1 MTERKLTEKKLKE
14 SEERYKEIFNNI
26 ISGVAVFEAVN
37 EGEDFIF
44 MDFNLAGE
52 KIEKVKKEEII
63 GKKVTEAFPGVK
75 DFGIFKIYQRVY
87 KTGKP
92 EFHTEAICSNDKY
105 SVEWRE
111 LYVYKSS
118 SGEIVAVFD
127 NITNRKQAELKI
139 KESEEKYRL
148 LFEGYPNMIL
158 LVDLNGKI
166 IDVNPAM
173 LKFFGTVKEHL
184 IQHDFRE
191 IDNKYFSENSS
202 LFVKKFRKLL
212 SKGTIE
218 PIEIQLYNRD
228 WSLTWVD
235 IQASLV
241 KIGGK
246 KLLFIIMRDVTN
258 RKKREEQLKKFK
270 LMVDSAHDAIF
281 FKDLESRYIIGNNKT
296 LEAFGLTRKEVIG
309 KNDLELMV
317 DEKEAKKNIED
328 DQEVFNTGKIK
339 KIVKH
344 MKGADGNEYW
354 FQAIKVP
361 QFNNDGNVIGL
372 VGIARD
378 ITEQKKTEKELRESE
393 EKYRKVFENTGT
405 ATIIVEEDTT
415 ISLAN
420 EMFEKLSGYSKKEI
434 EWKKI
439 WTEFV
444 FKEDLK
450 RMKNYHFSRRKDA
463 DSAPKKYEFRF
474 ITKEG
479 DIREILLTVD
489 MIPNTKKSIASLL
502 DITERRKAEQKLKES
517 EIKFRE
523 ITEQSDI
530 GIVIIQ
536 KTVIKYVN
544 KTVSKIFGY
553 TIQEIKEWNFKHF
566 LNAIHP
572 DDRSRAIKNLQERA
586 FLRDTPKVPWR
597 IITKSGETRW
607 VNIYAKRIQIQEKEA
622 VLATLIDITEKKK
635 AEQEL
640 KEIDKLKSEL
650 LIRTSHELKTPLISI
665 KGFADLLLN
674 VHEEKF
680 DTDTISILNEIK
692 QGCSRLEKTINN
704 LIETS
709 KLESSKEQLNASMED
724 LSFLI
729 KFCVNELRGLVE
741 MRNHTIN
748 LNLRDKLIAKFEKEK
763 IHDVISN
770 LLINAIK
777 YTPPS
782 GEIEIQSEIKDDF
795 IIISIKDNGIG
806 FIEEE
811 KKQIFMQFGKIE
823 RYGQGWD
830 VLTEGSGLGLYISK
844 KIVELHGGKIW
855 AESEGRN
862 KGSAFH
868 FSLPIVIN

>member
-1 MTERKLTEKKLKE
+1 M
-14 SEERYKEIFNNI
+14 
-26 ISGVAVFEAVN
+26 
-37 EGEDFIF
+37 
-44 MDFNLAGE
+44 
-52 KIEKVKKEEII
+52 
-63 GKKVTEAFPGVK
+63 
-75 DFGIFKIYQRVY
+75 
-87 KTGKP
+87 
-92 EFHTEAICSNDKY
+92 
-105 SVEWRE
+105 
-111 LYVYKSS
+111 
-118 SGEIVAVFD
+118 
-127 NITNRKQAELKI
+127 
-139 KESEEKYRL
+139 KESEEKYRI
-148 LFEGYPNMIL
+148 LFEGSPNMIL
-158 LVDLNGKI
+158 LVDLSGKI
-166 IDVNPAM
+166 IDVNTAM
-173 LKFFGTVKEHL
+173 LNFFGTVKEHL

-191 IDNKYFSENSS
+191 IDNKNYLEMSS
-202 LFVKKFRKLL
+202 FFVEKFKEIL

-218 PIEIQLYNRD
+218 PMEIQLYNKE
-228 WSLTWVD
+228 WSLTWVN

-241 KIGGK
+241 KIGAQN
-246 KLLFIIMRDVTN
+246 LLFIIMQDISE

-309 KNDLELMV
+309 KNDLELMS

-361 QFNNDGNVIGL
+361 QFDNDGNVIGL

-378 ITEQKKTEKELRESE
+378 ITEQKKIEKELKESE
-393 EKYRKVFENTGT
+393 EKYRNIFENTGT
-405 ATIIVEEDTT
+405 ATIIIEEDTT

-420 EMFEKLSGYSKKEI
+420 EMFEKFSGYSKKEI
-434 EWKKI
+434 EWKKS
-439 WTEFV
+439 WTEFI
-444 FKEDLK
+444 FKKNLE
-450 RMKNYHFSRRKDA
+450 RMKNYHLSRRKGA
-463 DSAPKKYEFRF
+463 DSSPKRYESRF

-479 DIREILLTVD
+479 DIREMLLTVD
-489 MIPNTKKSIASLL
+489 MIPNTKKSIASIL

-517 EIKFRE
+517 EVKFRE

-530 GIVIIQ
+530 GIVVIQ
-536 KTVIKYVN
+536 NNVIKYLN
-544 KTVSKIFGY
+544 ETVSKIFGY
-553 TIQEIKEWNFKHF
+553 TFQEIKKFGF
-566 LNAIHP
+566 IQLFNALYPEDGSNAMKI
-572 DDRSRAIKNLQERA
+572 LQERP
-586 FLRDTPKVPWR
+586 FLRDTPKVHWK

-607 VNIYAKRIQIQEKEA
+607 INIYTKRIQIQKKEA
-622 VLATLIDITEKKK
+622 ILATLIDVTEKKK

-650 LIRTSHELKTPLISI
+650 VIRTSHELKTPLISI
-665 KGFADLLLN
+665 KGFTDLLLN
-674 VHEEKF
+674 IHEEKF

-709 KLESSKEQLNASMED
+709 KLESSKEQLNASIED

-729 KFCVNELRGLVE
+729 KFCVNKLRGLAE
-741 MRNHTIN
+741 TRNHTIN
-748 LNLRDKLIAKFEKEK
+748 LNIYDKLIAKFEKEK

-806 FIEEE
+806 LMEEE
-811 KKQIFMQFGKIE
+811 KKQLFKQFGKIE

-830 VLTEGSGLGLYISK
+830 VLTEGTGLGLYISK
-844 KIVELHGGKIW
+844 MIVELHGGKIW

-862 KGSAFH
+862 KGSSFY
-868 FSLPIVIN
+868 FSLPIGIN